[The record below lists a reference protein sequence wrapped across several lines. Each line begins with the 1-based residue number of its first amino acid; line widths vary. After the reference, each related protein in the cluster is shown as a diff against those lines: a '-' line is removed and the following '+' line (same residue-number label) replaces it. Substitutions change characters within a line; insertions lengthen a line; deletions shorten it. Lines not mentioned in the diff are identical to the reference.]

1 MYCMVAE
8 YCSKSK
14 QTNVLHSGIGF
25 GDAKKANQS
34 NILKLSEGIMAF
46 SVLHL
51 FRTGLGNQQSLVHA
65 SSDRSNEGNQ
75 AEHGLVLSGL

>member
-34 NILKLSEGIMAF
+34 NISEGIMAF

-75 AEHGLVLSGL
+75 VEHGLVLSGL